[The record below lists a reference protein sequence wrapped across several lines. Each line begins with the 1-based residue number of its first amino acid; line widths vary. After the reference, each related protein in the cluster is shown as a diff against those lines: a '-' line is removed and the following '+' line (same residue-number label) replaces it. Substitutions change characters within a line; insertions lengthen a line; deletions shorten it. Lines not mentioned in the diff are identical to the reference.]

1 MNISSR
7 EAHLVTAKTC
17 GCEEKVK
24 IAYAFSE
31 SSHSLCLDKK
41 DILESEIQAC
51 ERLSL
56 YAKSEI
62 ESTVVGKEIA
72 ELRMAL
78 DLLT

>member
-1 MNISSR
+1 MNISSK
-7 EAHLVTAKTC
+7 EADLVTAKAC
-17 GCEEKVK
+17 GCKEKVK

-51 ERLSL
+51 ERLSK
-56 YAKSEI
+56 YAKI
-62 ESTVVGKEIA
+62 ETERIAVGKEIA
-72 ELRMAL
+72 ELRIAL